1 MLNRTERNRVLNYA
15 KNAYKKQKAVH
26 KLFARKEEAVKKTEE
41 RYNKMIEDSLD
52 YKEYQMNLEMVK
64 AILKNPDITL
74 GEILTEEVSQKE
86 IMGNMCNTRA
96 YKPTATFLEKYCGVT
111 TEEAVAESA
120 PSMEAEA
127 AEEIAEDVEADD
139 ESQHGATEEAEESAN
154 DDTDIPADLSDDF

>member
-15 KNAYKKQKAVH
+15 KNAYKKQKAVY

-64 AILKNPDITL
+64 VILKNPDITL
-74 GEILTEEVSQKE
+74 DQVLTEEVSQKE
-86 IMGNMCNTRA
+86 IMGNMCNTRT
-96 YKPTATFLEKYCGVT
+96 YKPTATFLETYCGVT
-111 TEEAVAESA
+111 TEEVAAEST

-139 ESQHGATEEAEESAN
+139 ESQHGATEVEEQAGG
-154 DDTDIPADLSDDF
+154 DADIPTDLSDDF

>member
-52 YKEYQMNLEMVK
+52 YKEYQMNLEMVR

-74 GEILTEEVSQKE
+74 DQILTEEVSQKE
-86 IMGNMCNTRA
+86 IMGNMCNTRT
-96 YKPTATFLEKYCGVT
+96 YKPTAIFLEKYCGVT
-111 TEEAVAESA
+111 TEEAEAESA

-127 AEEIAEDVEADD
+127 AEEIAAEV
-139 ESQHGATEEAEESAN
+139 TEEVEEEVEETES
-154 DDTDIPADLSDDF
+154 TDSDSEIPEELNEDF